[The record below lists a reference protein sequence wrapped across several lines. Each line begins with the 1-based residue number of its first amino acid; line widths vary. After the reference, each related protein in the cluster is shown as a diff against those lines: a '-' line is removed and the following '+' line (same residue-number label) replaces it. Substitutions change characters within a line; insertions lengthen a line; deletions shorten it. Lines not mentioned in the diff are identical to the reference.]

1 MLIFINIGNLV
12 WFEFLKKKGHNKK
25 NLFEHFFKRSIDF
38 WASNFIKCI
47 KKCIQ
52 IYHLIIII
60 FLLIRYQ
67 L

>member
-47 KKCIQ
+47 KKNVYKSIT
-52 IYHLIIII
+52 
-60 FLLIRYQ
+60 
-67 L
+67 